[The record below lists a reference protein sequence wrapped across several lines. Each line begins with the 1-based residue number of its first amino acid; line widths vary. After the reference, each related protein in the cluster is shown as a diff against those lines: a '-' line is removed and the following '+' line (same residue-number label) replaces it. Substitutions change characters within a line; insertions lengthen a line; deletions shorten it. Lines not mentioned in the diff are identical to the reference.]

1 MRTILY
7 TEPAQLRS
15 LTINITENHK
25 KLYQVSLS
33 YLISQIVFIATRN
46 PKAEFSPIK
55 PKFNVVTENNPAYHE
70 TITQLP
76 AWFANEP
83 AVVYRRGDHD
93 KNNH

>member
-1 MRTILY
+1 L
-7 TEPAQLRS
+7 
-15 LTINITENHK
+15 H
-25 KLYQVSLS
+25 QVSLS

-76 AWFANEP
+76 AGFANEP
-83 AVVYRRGDHD
+83 AVVYRRVDHD